1 MGRDEAKRKRV
12 KAKAYFSLNQ
22 KLTTKKRKE
31 KQRYLNVHECIKST
45 SNSSQ
50 R

>member
-1 MGRDEAKRKRV
+1 MGRDEAKRK
-12 KAKAYFSLNQ
+12 KGKSKSIFLLKSKTDN
-22 KLTTKKRKE
+22 KKKE
-31 KQRYLNVHECIKST
+31 KQRYLNVHECIKS

>member
-22 KLTTKKRKE
+22 KLTKKRK
-31 KQRYLNVHECIKST
+31 KKKKGI
-45 SNSSQ
+45 
-50 R
+50 

>member
-22 KLTTKKRKE
+22 KLTTKKK
-31 KQRYLNVHECIKST
+31 KKNKGI
-45 SNSSQ
+45 
-50 R
+50 

>member
-22 KLTTKKRKE
+22 KLTTKKK
-31 KQRYLNVHECIKST
+31 NVHECIKST

>member
-22 KLTTKKRKE
+22 KLTTKKKE